1 MGSQTTY
8 QVLLSKEKTYPS
20 RKSFLLSW
28 IWISSSTTRRNADN
42 WGIFGD
48 EDVECVRLGNQV
60 AARWALLALVCTI
73 MNIFWVVPVPELHR
87 EDLFEGIYNQLYD
100 GIYLLFLLLDPTA
113 GWFPRVVSRSM
124 GVPQNGLLLKLI
136 IGQFSWGGAATK
148 FMPTGLPICFPCIA
162 QLVPSCIFQK
172 NVDGDFRALVC

>member
-1 MGSQTTY
+1 MIINIWGISTYIPLYIYIYGIFPTILTIYLYHTGSQTTY

-20 RKSFLLSW
+20 RKSFLLSR

-136 IGQFSWGGAATK
+136 IGQFS
-148 FMPTGLPICFPCIA
+148 
-162 QLVPSCIFQK
+162 
-172 NVDGDFRALVC
+172 